1 MPFYILIVMRKL
13 LLIFVFLLLF
23 PIDIHATRYR
33 QDLYSSISSSYLSV
47 NSSIINI
54 DTSFHVP
61 DIMNINN
68 DGYWEWEYIISDFN
82 ARPIP
87 EPATMFLLGT
97 GLICLAWLG
106 RKKHLKSNRL

>member
-1 MPFYILIVMRKL
+1 MRKL

-23 PIDIHATRYR
+23 PIDIHATRY
-33 QDLYSSISSSYLSV
+33 QHDLYSSISHNYLNV

-54 DTSFHVP
+54 DRSFHVS
-61 DIMNINN
+61 DIMNINKT
-68 DGYWEWEYIISDFN
+68 GYREWEDLFSDFN

-97 GLICLAWLG
+97 GLICLSWLG
-106 RKKHLKSNRL
+106 RKKFLKSNRI

>member
-1 MPFYILIVMRKL
+1 MRKL

-23 PIDIHATRYR
+23 PIDIHATMYQHEFYR
-33 QDLYSSISSSYLSV
+33 SISYNYLNV

-68 DGYWEWEYIISDFN
+68 DGYWEKGYIISDFN

-106 RKKHLKSNRL
+106 RKKYLKSNRL